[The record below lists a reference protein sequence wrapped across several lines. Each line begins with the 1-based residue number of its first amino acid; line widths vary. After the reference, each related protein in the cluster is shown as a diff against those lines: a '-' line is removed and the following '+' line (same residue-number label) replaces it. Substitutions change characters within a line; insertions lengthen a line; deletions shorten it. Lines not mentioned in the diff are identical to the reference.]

1 MKINVTIQGA
11 IDVPDEWEDPENGT
25 TAVDVAD
32 YRYNEQLTENEAIDE
47 LAQKLKAH
55 PDELEVIL

>member
-1 MKINVTIQGA
+1 M
-11 IDVPDEWEDPENGT
+11 
-25 TAVDVAD
+25 AD

>member
-32 YRYNEQLTENEAIDE
+32 YRYNEQLTENEAIRGR
-47 LAQKLKAH
+47 LPLQRTAH
-55 PDELEVIL
+55 RK